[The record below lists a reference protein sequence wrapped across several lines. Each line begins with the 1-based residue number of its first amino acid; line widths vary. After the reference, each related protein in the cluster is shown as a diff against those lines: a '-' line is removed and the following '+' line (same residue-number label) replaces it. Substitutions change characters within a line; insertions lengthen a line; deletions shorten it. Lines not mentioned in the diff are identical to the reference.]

1 MQNSFVGLV
10 VWLGSGNQGSKG
22 FGFDGDLLGMMA
34 MEWKGRNKRGAEGR
48 LALMPIEA
56 APDPRAVM
64 ERV

>member
-1 MQNSFVGLV
+1 M
-10 VWLGSGNQGSKG
+10 GSGNQGSKG